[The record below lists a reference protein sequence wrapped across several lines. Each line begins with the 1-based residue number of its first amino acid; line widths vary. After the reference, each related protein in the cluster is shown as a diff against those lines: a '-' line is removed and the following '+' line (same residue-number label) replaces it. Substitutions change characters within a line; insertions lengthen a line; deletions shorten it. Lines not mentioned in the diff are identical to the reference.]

1 MPNQL
6 LQNTKKKLEDSVPPK
21 LKDVYDRIIVA
32 GMKLMWSDQTHK
44 EMVSYLE
51 RIKSPKDVPALIA
64 HGIAKVI
71 QIIITNAKIK
81 PKLED
86 PFYPA
91 SMLAAQVL
99 CMDALQYV
107 EQKKKIVIDQALL
120 AETHKLLMNGL
131 FKMYGITEDLMRK
144 ALAHAQQQAAAKN
157 PKGMVQSA
165 PPTPGQPPVQPGAP
179 V

>member
-6 LQNTKKKLEDSVPPK
+6 LTETKKKLEASVPPK
-21 LKDVYDRIIVA
+21 LKDTYDRIIVT

-44 EMVSYLE
+44 EMVSYLD
-51 RIKSPKDVPALIA
+51 RITSPEDVPNLIA

-71 QIIITNAKIK
+71 QILIREGNIK

-91 SMLAAQVL
+91 SMIAAQVL

-120 AETHKLLMNGL
+120 AETHKLLMAGL

-144 ALAHAQQQAAAKN
+144 ALAQRQQQQVQSN
-157 PKGMVQSA
+157 PKGMVETA
-165 PPTPGQPPVQPGAP
+165 PQPGAA

>member
-6 LQNTKKKLEDSVPPK
+6 LTATKKKLEGSVPPQ

-44 EMVSYLE
+44 EMVSYLD
-51 RIKSPKDVPALIA
+51 RIKSPKDIPQLIA
-64 HGIAKVI
+64 HGIAKLI
-71 QIIITNAKIK
+71 QILIREGNIK
-81 PKLED
+81 PKLDD
-86 PFYPA
+86 PFYSA

-107 EQKKKIVIDQALL
+107 EQKKKITIDQAVL
-120 AETHKLLMNGL
+120 AETHKLLMSGL
-131 FKMYGITEDLMRK
+131 FKMYGITEELMRK
-144 ALAHAQQQAAAKN
+144 ALEHSQQQAASKN
-157 PKGMVQSA
+157 PQGMVQQA
-165 PPTPGQPPVQPGAP
+165 PAPAAQPGAA

>member
-6 LQNTKKKLEDSVPPK
+6 LTATKKKLEGSVPPQ

-44 EMVSYLE
+44 EMVSYLD
-51 RIKSPKDVPALIA
+51 RIKSPKDIPQLIA
-64 HGIAKVI
+64 HGIAKMI
-71 QIIITNAKIK
+71 QIIIQEGNIK

-107 EQKKKIVIDQALL
+107 EQKKKIVIDQAVL
-120 AETHKLLMNGL
+120 AETHKLLMSGL
-131 FKMYGITEDLMRK
+131 FKMYGITEELMRK
-144 ALAHAQQQAAAKN
+144 ALEHAQQQAASKN
-157 PKGMVQSA
+157 PQGMVQQA
-165 PPTPGQPPVQPGAP
+165 PAPAAQPGAA

>member
-6 LQNTKKKLEDSVPPK
+6 LTATKKKLEGSVPPQ

-44 EMVSYLE
+44 EMVSYLD
-51 RIKSPKDVPALIA
+51 RIKSPKDIPQLIA
-64 HGIAKVI
+64 HGIAKMI
-71 QIIITNAKIK
+71 QIIIQEGNIK

-107 EQKKKIVIDQALL
+107 EQKKKIVIDQAVL
-120 AETHKLLMNGL
+120 AETHKLLMSGL
-131 FKMYGITEDLMRK
+131 FKMYGITEELMRK
-144 ALAHAQQQAAAKN
+144 ALEHSQQQAASKN
-157 PKGMVQSA
+157 PQGMVQQA
-165 PPTPGQPPVQPGAP
+165 PAPAAQPGA
-179 V
+179 VV

>member
-6 LQNTKKKLEDSVPPK
+6 LTATKKKLEASVPPK
-21 LKDVYDRIIVA
+21 LKNVYDRIIVA

-51 RIKSPKDVPALIA
+51 RIKSPQDVPAVIA

-71 QIIITNAKIK
+71 QILIREGNIK

-107 EQKKKIVIDQALL
+107 EQKKKIPIDQALL
-120 AETHKLLMNGL
+120 AETHKLLMAGL
-131 FKMYGITEDLMRK
+131 FKLYGITEELMRK
-144 ALAHAQQQAAAKN
+144 ALAHAQQQQAQSN
-157 PKGMVQSA
+157 PKGMVETV
-165 PPTPGQPPVQPGAP
+165 PQPGAA

>member
-6 LQNTKKKLEDSVPPK
+6 LADTKKKLEASVPPQ
-21 LKDVYDRIIVA
+21 LKDTYDRIIVA

-51 RIKSPKDVPALIA
+51 RIQSPKDVPQIIA
-64 HGIAKVI
+64 HGIAKLI
-71 QIIITNAKIK
+71 QILIREGNIK
-81 PKLED
+81 PKIED

-91 SMLAAQVL
+91 SILAAQVL
-99 CMDALQYV
+99 CIDALQYV
-107 EQKKKIVIDQALL
+107 EQKKKIAIDQALL
-120 AETHKLLMNGL
+120 AETHKLLMAGM

-144 ALAHAQQQAAAKN
+144 VLAHTQQQLSQRN
-157 PKGMVQSA
+157 PKGMVNAA
-165 PPTPGQPPVQPGAP
+165 PQPGAA

>member
-6 LQNTKKKLEDSVPPK
+6 LTATKKKLEGSVPPQ

-44 EMVSYLE
+44 EMVSYLD
-51 RIKSPKDVPALIA
+51 RIKSPKDIPQLIA
-64 HGIAKVI
+64 HGIAKLI
-71 QIIITNAKIK
+71 QILIREGNIK

-107 EQKKKIVIDQALL
+107 EQKKKITIDQAVL
-120 AETHKLLMNGL
+120 AETHKLLMSGL
-131 FKMYGITEDLMRK
+131 FKMYGITEELMRK
-144 ALAHAQQQAAAKN
+144 ALEHSQQQGASKN
-157 PKGMVQSA
+157 PQGMVQQA
-165 PPTPGQPPVQPGAP
+165 PAPAAQPGAA

>member
-6 LQNTKKKLEDSVPPK
+6 LTATKKKLEAAVPPQ

-44 EMVSYLE
+44 EMVAYLD
-51 RIKSPKDVPALIA
+51 RIQSPKDIPQLIA

-71 QIIITNAKIK
+71 QILIREGKIA

-91 SMLAAQVL
+91 SILAAQVL

-107 EQKKKIVIDQALL
+107 EQKKKIVIDQAVL
-120 AETHKLLMNGL
+120 AETHKLLMSGL
-131 FKMYGITEDLMRK
+131 FKMYGVTEELMRK
-144 ALAHAQQQAAAKN
+144 ALAHAQQQTTSKN
-157 PKGMVQSA
+157 PQGMVQ
-165 PPTPGQPPVQPGAP
+165 QPPAPAAQPGAA